1 MEYQGK
7 HKTKNKIIIKMEI
20 EIDNGNTTSDPT
32 NLYYWKKENKR
43 LIRVY
48 GNIVYKN
55 CKFVDLQI
63 CFPDPLKNHSIDS
76 NFRTKLVDWI
86 FEVINAFGFN
96 EMTTFLTIFIIDAYL
111 YKTKKKL
118 KNEDLHIIGVTS
130 LFIASKYE
138 EVTPIHMHDLI
149 EKICHNRFSEND
161 IKKKEREILENL
173 EYQIIIHSVGDFLKN
188 HFCEFRITNKQII
201 DSNIEN
207 YFKSME
213 QISVYISKVIL
224 HSDAFSLYK
233 NSIKAIACIVI
244 SFEILRSQITISKEN
259 EKIIKEWILLLMD
272 DSEYNP
278 DDINNLYNKIADYY
292 AEFQQLKISHN
303 LIKTSKLPF

>member
-1 MEYQGK
+1 MRL
-7 HKTKNKIIIKMEI
+7 KNILFKSKMEI
-20 EIDNGNTTSDPT
+20 ETDHNNTKMDSN
-32 NLYYWKKENKR
+32 NLYYMKKENKR

-48 GNIVYKN
+48 GNTVYKN
-55 CKFVDLQI
+55 CKIVDNQI
-63 CFPDPLKNHSIDS
+63 CFPDPLKNHIIES

-86 FEVINAFGFN
+86 FEVVNAFSFN

-111 YKTKKKL
+111 FKTKKKL
-118 KNEDLHIIGVTS
+118 KNEDLHMIGVTS

-138 EVTPIHMHDLI
+138 EVSPIHMHDLI
-149 EKICHNRFSEND
+149 EKICHNRFNESD
-161 IKKKEREILENL
+161 IKKKEREILDIL
-173 EYQIIIHSVGDFLKN
+173 DYQLIIHSTGDFLKN
-188 HFCEFRITNKQII
+188 HFCEFRITNKLII
-201 DSNIEN
+201 DSNIEK
-207 YFKSME
+207 YFNSME
-213 QISVYISKVIL
+213 QISLYISKVIL
-224 HSDAFSLYK
+224 HSDKFSLYK

-244 SFEILRSQITISKEN
+244 SFEILRSHITIQKEN

-278 DDINNLYNKIADYY
+278 DDINNLYNQIADYY